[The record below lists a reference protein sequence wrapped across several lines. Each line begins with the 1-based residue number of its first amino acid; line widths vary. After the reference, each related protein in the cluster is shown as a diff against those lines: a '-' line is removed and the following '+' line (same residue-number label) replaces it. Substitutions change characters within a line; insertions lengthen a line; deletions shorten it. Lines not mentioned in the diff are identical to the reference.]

1 MKFANLLVKELREL
15 INPQMIIG
23 LVVSVVMLMMMG
35 NFMGSVMD
43 EAVSGEQEAY
53 ICDEDKTDFTRE
65 IIDKVSKMENVT
77 LHETELNGQTY
88 QELINNL
95 GAESVIIIPEGFT
108 EKAFDDNDAT
118 DIELVNHLKSISISS
133 TISGTMSENIV
144 SSLKNTACNILL
156 EQKYGVNEKDIEKVK
171 NPVTVKSITV
181 VGEKS
186 AEVDS
191 ETLVG
196 MATSQGVIVPL
207 VVFIM
212 VIFAA
217 QMIVSAISTEK
228 IDKTLE
234 TLLSAPVSR
243 MSVLG
248 AKMLAAAIMA
258 IINAVVYM
266 FGFSSYM
273 GKMMTGTGIS
283 PDTLGSAVEQTN
295 TISSAMQEL
304 GLQMSAGDYVLLGM
318 QMFMTILIALSISL
332 MLGVLVNDPKAAQ
345 TVITPVMLMAM
356 IPYLVSMFSDVS
368 KLPILLKIF
377 MWIIPFTHTFN
388 ATKNILF
395 NNMGEFWAGFAYQF
409 VFFAG
414 CMLLATRL
422 FASDKIFTVS
432 LDFGGKSRKKTK
444 SNN

>member
-23 LVVSVVMLMMMG
+23 LVISVVMLMMMG

-368 KLPILLKIF
+368 ELPILLKIF

-395 NNMGEFWAGFAYQF
+395 GNMGEFWAGFAYQF

>member
-23 LVVSVVMLMMMG
+23 LVISVVMLMMMG

-108 EKAFDDNDAT
+108 EKAFDDDDAT

-196 MATSQGVIVPL
+196 MATSQGIIVPL

-368 KLPILLKIF
+368 ELPILLKIF

>member
-23 LVVSVVMLMMMG
+23 LVISVVMLMMMG

-368 KLPILLKIF
+368 ELPILLKIF

-395 NNMGEFWAGFAYQF
+395 GNMGEFWAGFAYQF

-432 LDFGGKSRKKTK
+432 LDFSRKSRKKTK

>member
-23 LVVSVVMLMMMG
+23 LVVPVVMLMMMG

-108 EKAFDDNDAT
+108 EKAFDDDNTT

-196 MATSQGVIVPL
+196 MATSQGNIVPL

-304 GLQMSAGDYVLLGM
+304 GLQMSASDYVLLGM

-368 KLPILLKIF
+368 ELPILLKIF

>member
-23 LVVSVVMLMMMG
+23 LVISVVMLMMMG

-196 MATSQGVIVPL
+196 MATSQGIIVPL

-345 TVITPVMLMAM
+345 TVITPVMLIAM

-368 KLPILLKIF
+368 ELPILLKIF

-395 NNMGEFWAGFAYQF
+395 GNMGEFWAGFAYQF

-432 LDFGGKSRKKTK
+432 LDFSRKSRKKTK

>member
-23 LVVSVVMLMMMG
+23 LVVPVVMLMMMG

>member
-77 LHETELNGQTY
+77 LHETGLNGQTY

-108 EKAFDDNDAT
+108 EKAFDDDNTT

-196 MATSQGVIVPL
+196 MATSQGIIVPL

-258 IINAVVYM
+258 IINAIVYM

-368 KLPILLKIF
+368 ELPILLKIF

>member
-23 LVVSVVMLMMMG
+23 LVVPVVMLMMMG

-108 EKAFDDNDAT
+108 EKAFDDDNTT

-196 MATSQGVIVPL
+196 MATSQGNIVPL

-304 GLQMSAGDYVLLGM
+304 GLQMSASDYVLLGM

-368 KLPILLKIF
+368 ELPILLKIF

-414 CMLLATRL
+414 CMFLATRL

>member
-23 LVVSVVMLMMMG
+23 LVISVVMLMMMG

-108 EKAFDDNDAT
+108 EKAFDDDDAT

-368 KLPILLKIF
+368 ELPILLKIF

-395 NNMGEFWAGFAYQF
+395 GNMGEFWAGFAYQF

>member
-23 LVVSVVMLMMMG
+23 LVISVVMLMMMG

-108 EKAFDDNDAT
+108 EKAFDDDNTT

-368 KLPILLKIF
+368 ELPILLKIF

-395 NNMGEFWAGFAYQF
+395 GNMGEFWAGFAYQF

-432 LDFGGKSRKKTK
+432 LDFSRKSRKKTK

>member
-23 LVVSVVMLMMMG
+23 LVVPVVMLMMMG

-108 EKAFDDNDAT
+108 EKAFDDDNTT

-196 MATSQGVIVPL
+196 MATSQGTIVPL

-368 KLPILLKIF
+368 ELPILLKIF

-395 NNMGEFWAGFAYQF
+395 GNMGEFWAGFAYQF

>member
-23 LVVSVVMLMMMG
+23 LVISVVMLMMMG

>member
-108 EKAFDDNDAT
+108 EKAFDDDNTT

-196 MATSQGVIVPL
+196 MATSQGIIVPL

-283 PDTLGSAVEQTN
+283 PDMLGSAVEQTN

-368 KLPILLKIF
+368 ELPILLKIF

-395 NNMGEFWAGFAYQF
+395 GNMGEFWAGFAYQF

>member
-1 MKFANLLVKELREL
+1 
-15 INPQMIIG
+15 MIIG
-23 LVVSVVMLMMMG
+23 LVVPVVMLMMMG

-108 EKAFDDNDAT
+108 EKAFDDDNTT

-196 MATSQGVIVPL
+196 MATSQGTIVPL

-368 KLPILLKIF
+368 ELPILLKIF

-395 NNMGEFWAGFAYQF
+395 GNMGEFWAGFAYQF

>member
-23 LVVSVVMLMMMG
+23 LVISVVMLTMMG
-35 NFMGSVMD
+35 NFMGTAMD
-43 EAVSGEQEAY
+43 KAVSGEQEAY

-65 IIDKVSKMENVT
+65 IIDKVSGMENVK

-108 EKAFDDNDAT
+108 EKAFDDDDAT

-196 MATSQGVIVPL
+196 MATSQGIIVPL

-304 GLQMSAGDYVLLGM
+304 GLQMSASDYVLLGM

-368 KLPILLKIF
+368 ELPILLKIF

-414 CMLLATRL
+414 CMFLATRL

>member
-23 LVVSVVMLMMMG
+23 LVVPVVMLMMMG

-108 EKAFDDNDAT
+108 EKTFDDDNTT

-196 MATSQGVIVPL
+196 MATSQGNIVPL

-304 GLQMSAGDYVLLGM
+304 GLQMSASDYVLLGM

-368 KLPILLKIF
+368 ELPILLKIF

>member
-368 KLPILLKIF
+368 ELPILLKIF

-388 ATKNILF
+388 ATTDAQHLSAGTEELF
-395 NNMGEFWAGFAYQF
+395 
-409 VFFAG
+409 
-414 CMLLATRL
+414 
-422 FASDKIFTVS
+422 
-432 LDFGGKSRKKTK
+432 
-444 SNN
+444 

>member
-108 EKAFDDNDAT
+108 EKAFDDDNTT

-196 MATSQGVIVPL
+196 MATSQGIIVPL

-368 KLPILLKIF
+368 ELPILLKIF

-395 NNMGEFWAGFAYQF
+395 GNMGEFWAGFAYQF

>member
-23 LVVSVVMLMMMG
+23 LVISVVMLMMMG

-108 EKAFDDNDAT
+108 EKAFDDDDAT

-368 KLPILLKIF
+368 ELPILLKIF

>member
-108 EKAFDDNDAT
+108 EKAFDDDNTT

-196 MATSQGVIVPL
+196 MATSQGIIVPL

-304 GLQMSAGDYVLLGM
+304 GLQMSASDYVLLGM

-368 KLPILLKIF
+368 ELPILLKIF

>member
-108 EKAFDDNDAT
+108 EKAFDDDNTT

-368 KLPILLKIF
+368 ELPILLKIF

>member
-65 IIDKVSKMENVT
+65 IIDKLSKMENVT

-108 EKAFDDNDAT
+108 EKAFDDDNTT

-368 KLPILLKIF
+368 ELPIPLKIF

-414 CMLLATRL
+414 CMFLATRL

>member
-368 KLPILLKIF
+368 ELPILLKIF

>member
-108 EKAFDDNDAT
+108 EKAFDDDNTT

-196 MATSQGVIVPL
+196 MATSQGNIVPL

-368 KLPILLKIF
+368 ELPILLKIF

-395 NNMGEFWAGFAYQF
+395 GNMGEFWAGFVYQF

-414 CMLLATRL
+414 CMFLATRL

>member
-23 LVVSVVMLMMMG
+23 LVVPVVMLMMMG

-108 EKAFDDNDAT
+108 EKAFDDDNTT

-196 MATSQGVIVPL
+196 MATSQGNIVPL

-258 IINAVVYM
+258 IINAIVYM

-304 GLQMSAGDYVLLGM
+304 GLQMSASDYVLLGM

-368 KLPILLKIF
+368 ELPILLKIF

>member
-23 LVVSVVMLMMMG
+23 LVISVVMLMMMG

-414 CMLLATRL
+414 CMFLATRL

>member
-23 LVVSVVMLMMMG
+23 LVVPVVMLMMMG

-108 EKAFDDNDAT
+108 EKAFDDDNTT

-196 MATSQGVIVPL
+196 MATSQGNIVPL

>member
-23 LVVSVVMLMMMG
+23 LVISVVMLMMMG

-108 EKAFDDNDAT
+108 EKAFDDDNTT

-368 KLPILLKIF
+368 ELPILLKIF

-395 NNMGEFWAGFAYQF
+395 GNMGEFWAGFAYQF

>member
-108 EKAFDDNDAT
+108 EKAFDDDNTT

-196 MATSQGVIVPL
+196 MATSQGIIVPL

>member
-23 LVVSVVMLMMMG
+23 LVISVVMLMMMG

-65 IIDKVSKMENVT
+65 IIDKVSGMENVT

-368 KLPILLKIF
+368 ELPILLKIF

-414 CMLLATRL
+414 CMFLATRL

>member
-1 MKFANLLVKELREL
+1 MKFANLFVKELREL

-108 EKAFDDNDAT
+108 EKAFDDDNTT

-196 MATSQGVIVPL
+196 MATSQGIIVPL